1 MAKLKHWAQATRPK
15 TLAASIA
22 PVLLG
27 GAMALA
33 DGHFRWHLVLVALI
47 CAVLIQI
54 ITNYIN
60 EIYDYKKGADTRD
73 RIGPQ
78 RIVAAGIVTPRQ
90 MRNVA
95 AVLVLIT
102 FLLGLI
108 LVAEGGWPILLAG
121 VLALLFAWAYTGGP
135 YPLAYLG
142 VADIFVL
149 IFFGLVAV
157 CGTYYVTAGHLT
169 REVIIAAMAPGL
181 LSMNVLG
188 VANIRDIETDRAA
201 GKITLAVRLGPR
213 WSRQLYT
220 ALTLLAFTVNGLLYG
235 LSKDPWMLLPLAAL
249 GYAYRINRNLYR
261 AQGRELIATL
271 AATGKLL
278 LLHSILMGVGFLL

>member
-22 PVLLG
+22 PVVLG
-27 GAMALA
+27 GAMAFA
-33 DGHFRWHLVLVALI
+33 DGHHRWHLVLVALI

-60 EIYDYKKGADTRD
+60 EIYDYRKGADTRD

-90 MRNVA
+90 MRNVS

-121 VLALLFAWAYTGGP
+121 
-135 YPLAYLG
+135 
-142 VADIFVL
+142 
-149 IFFGLVAV
+149 
-157 CGTYYVTAGHLT
+157 
-169 REVIIAAMAPGL
+169 
-181 LSMNVLG
+181 
-188 VANIRDIETDRAA
+188 
-201 GKITLAVRLGPR
+201 
-213 WSRQLYT
+213 
-220 ALTLLAFTVNGLLYG
+220 
-235 LSKDPWMLLPLAAL
+235 LLPKSS
-249 GYAYRINRNLYR
+249 R
-261 AQGRELIATL
+261 
-271 AATGKLL
+271 
-278 LLHSILMGVGFLL
+278 V